1 MAVVELS
8 VLAVLAAVQTC
19 ERGTVGQEDRTPR
32 ELRLESGQP
41 GSREG
46 SARQAGR
53 EIRVGAGELWSSG
66 GELGERISSQITKS
80 HGLVKYT
87 PLFRRQSAI
96 KINNVGNLIARQDF
110 ILGIVSVKHPNMIS
124 KQV

>member
-19 ERGTVGQEDRTPR
+19 VRGTVGQEDRTPR

-53 EIRVGAGELWSSG
+53 EIRVVAGELWRG
-66 GELGERISSQITKS
+66 AGRERISSQITKS

>member
-19 ERGTVGQEDRTPR
+19 VRGTVGQEDRTPR

-46 SARQAGR
+46 SARQARR
-53 EIRVGAGELWSSG
+53 EIRVVAGELESSG
-66 GELGERISSQITKS
+66 AAGRENFLANDKVTWLSKVHTTSQT
-80 HGLVKYT
+80 
-87 PLFRRQSAI
+87 
-96 KINNVGNLIARQDF
+96 
-110 ILGIVSVKHPNMIS
+110 VS
-124 KQV
+124 QQ

>member
-19 ERGTVGQEDRTPR
+19 VRGTVGQEDRTPR

-53 EIRVGAGELWSSG
+53 EIRVVAEELLSSG
-66 GELGERISSQITKS
+66 GELGEREFPRKLQS
-80 HGLVKYT
+80 HM
-87 PLFRRQSAI
+87 A
-96 KINNVGNLIARQDF
+96 
-110 ILGIVSVKHPNMIS
+110 
-124 KQV
+124 

>member
-19 ERGTVGQEDRTPR
+19 VRGTVGQEDRTPR

-46 SARQAGR
+46 SARQARR
-53 EIRVGAGELWSSG
+53 EIRVVAGELGSSVTQVQVVVPLYPLKPVLSSAT
-66 GELGERISSQITKS
+66 ESFSCLLCDKMKYQIIFIRISQKHIETRK
-80 HGLVKYT
+80 
-87 PLFRRQSAI
+87 I
-96 KINNVGNLIARQDF
+96 KILN
-110 ILGIVSVKHPNMIS
+110 
-124 KQV
+124 

>member
-1 MAVVELS
+1 M
-8 VLAVLAAVQTC
+8 
-19 ERGTVGQEDRTPR
+19 P
-32 ELRLESGQP
+32 P
-41 GSREG
+41 GSAKKLTLPVVVSSSFWTILRVTASRLWATDRPAGDSSCQTSDLTCCCSERETLL
-46 SARQAGR
+46 AG
-53 EIRVGAGELWSSG
+53 
-66 GELGERISSQITKS
+66 KS

-87 PLFRRQSAI
+87 PLVRRQSAI